1 MWSCV
6 PYLRY
11 RACKSSV
18 IAAAQRGSYW
28 RLETNA
34 PTIQI
39 AAMCSKSTVCLGVTV
54 SRFQLLSLLLLTI
67 VTSCASQPARP
78 ADLQDLIGTWQ
89 FVGDVPVGARIPT
102 LSVQRDGR
110 IGGTS
115 GVNRYQTALQAQTVS
130 QGSFRVGATSGTRMM
145 GTREAMQLESTF
157 LQALAATD
165 NAMIENDLL
174 LLKQDDRCLLR
185 FSRVSVR

>member
-1 MWSCV
+1 M
-6 PYLRY
+6 
-11 RACKSSV
+11 SSKFP
-18 IAAAQRGSYW
+18 A
-28 RLETNA
+28 
-34 PTIQI
+34 
-39 AAMCSKSTVCLGVTV
+39 CLGVTV
-54 SRFQLLSLLLLTI
+54 SRFQLLSLLLLPL

-78 ADLQDLIGTWQ
+78 AGLQDLIGTWQ
-89 FVGDVPVGARIPT
+89 LVGEVPVGARIPT

-115 GVNRYQTALQAQTVS
+115 GVNRYQTVLQAQTVS

-145 GTREAMQLESTF
+145 GTQEAMQLESTF

-165 NAMIENDLL
+165 NATIENHLL
-174 LLKQDDRCLLR
+174 LLKQADRTLLR